1 MKVLV
6 TGGLGNI
13 GSAVVKTLLEDGV
26 EVKVFEQA
34 TRPNLRKAA
43 DAAERVAKAA
53 ARAAGIAA
61 RAAVGEARRLGKAVG
76 LKGRGNTSGALNSKG
91 RAAEEAA
98 VTFREHARRLRGM
111 EVVWGDLGDG
121 SGLAEAVEGC
131 DAVVHMAFI
140 IPPTSER
147 RTEWARNINVGGTRR
162 LLEACIAGGRDP
174 RVVFASS
181 ISVYG
186 NSQGKAPPRRVGDEV
201 GPIDAYGKMKIECE
215 NMLKES
221 GLPWTIL
228 RVAAAPTIDWQRIDP
243 IMFEIPLTDRIE
255 FVHPEDA
262 GYAFAK
268 AAQLPETAGRTMQI
282 GGGARCQMTQYE
294 FMRKA
299 LTMLG
304 LRMLPREAFGLK
316 NYHTDWMDTDESE
329 ALLHYQRKDFDTF
342 LREQGVRYGA
352 RKALVVLARPIARAV
367 LLSRSPYYKEHL
379 RGARSRRTGTTPH

>member
-13 GSAVVKTLLEDGV
+13 GSAVVRTLLEDGV
-26 EVKVFEQA
+26 SVRVFEQA

-53 ARAAGIAA
+53 ARAAVSAA
-61 RAAVGEARRLGKAVG
+61 KAAVGEARRLGKAVG
-76 LKGRGNTSGALNSKG
+76 LKGRANSNG
-91 RAAEEAA
+91 QAAEAA
-98 VTFREHARRLRGM
+98 AATFREHARRLRGL
-111 EVVWGDLGDG
+111 EVTWGDLGDG
-121 SGLAEAVEGC
+121 TGLQEAVEGC

-162 LLEACIAGGRDP
+162 LLDACLAGGRNP

-186 NSQGKAPPRRVGDEV
+186 NSQGKTPPRRVGDEV
-201 GPIDAYGKMKIECE
+201 DPIDAYGKMKIECE
-215 NMLKES
+215 DMLKES

-243 IMFEIPLTDRIE
+243 IMFDIPLTDRIE

-282 GGGARCQMTQYE
+282 GGGVRCQMTQYE

-304 LRMLPREAFGLK
+304 VRMLPREAFGLK
-316 NYHTDWMDTDESE
+316 NYHTDWMDTEESQ

-367 LLSRSPYYKEHL
+367 LLSKSPYYKEYHRGL
-379 RGARSRRTGTTPH
+379 RNQKTRMTPL

>member
-26 EVKVFEQA
+26 EVRVFEQA
-34 TRPNLRKAA
+34 TRLNLRKAA
-43 DAAERVAKAA
+43 SAAERVARAA
-53 ARAAGIAA
+53 ARAAGSAA
-61 RAAVGEARRLGKAVG
+61 RAAIDEARRLGKAVG
-76 LKGRGNTSGALNSKG
+76 LKGRTNVSRSASED
-91 RAAEEAA
+91 AAE
-98 VTFREHARRLRGM
+98 TFREHARRLRGL
-111 EVVWGDLGDG
+111 EVAWGDLGDG
-121 SGLAEAVEGC
+121 SGLAEAVDGC

-147 RTEWARNINVGGTRR
+147 RTEWARNINLGGTRR
-162 LLEACIAGGRDP
+162 LLDACLASGRNP

-186 NSQGKAPPRRVGDEV
+186 NSQGKTPPRRVGDEV
-201 GPIDAYGKMKIECE
+201 GPIDAYGKMKVECE
-215 NMLKES
+215 AMLKES

-268 AAQLPETAGRTMQI
+268 AAQMPETQGRTMHI

-304 LRMLPREAFGLK
+304 VRMLPSEAFGPK
-316 NYHTDWMDTDESE
+316 NYHTDWMDTEESQ
-329 ALLHYQRKDFDTF
+329 ALLHYQRKDFDAF
-342 LREQGVRYGA
+342 LREQAVRYGA

-367 LLSRSPYYKEHL
+367 LLSRSPYYKENM
-379 RGARSRRTGTTPH
+379 RMRRNRRSRATPL